1 MQSNNTHQ
9 AKQYRRGARGQSLIE
24 TAISLSVLLLIFSGA
39 VDLGR
44 AFYSWVQLNNAV
56 SEGAHWAATY
66 PGCIGTGSTS
76 YADSYTSGPTNCQQ
90 SNSIG
95 ERILNE
101 EGTLNRSDIVCVLA
115 TPNDA
120 AQGSTI
126 QIKAKIGVTMLTPII
141 RAMFGST
148 LYLYAQSQEVVR
160 GTAGAVPSTTPVT
173 VSGTSPQGGLS
184 TGCTIP

>member
-1 MQSNNTHQ
+1 MTPMHSKNPDQ
-9 AKQYRRGARGQSLIE
+9 ATLQKTRRRGARGQSLVE
-24 TAISLSVLLLIFSGA
+24 TAISLSVLLLVFSGA

-44 AFYSWVQLNNAV
+44 AFYAWVQLNNAV

-66 PGCIGTGSTS
+66 PGCIGTGSAS
-76 YADSYTSGPTNCQQ
+76 YAANYNNNPNVGVPTACRN

-101 EGTLNRSDIVCVLA
+101 EGTLNRNDIVCVLA

-126 QIKAKIGVTMLTPII
+126 QIKAKIGVTM
-141 RAMFGST
+141 
-148 LYLYAQSQEVVR
+148 V
-160 GTAGAVPSTTPVT
+160 
-173 VSGTSPQGGLS
+173 
-184 TGCTIP
+184 